1 MIKRKKIYTITK
13 RIFDMITS
21 SFLLLLMSPVMIII
35 SLVILK
41 KLGRPVLFIHP
52 RAGFKGKPFFLYKFR
67 TMSEK
72 FDNHGALLP
81 DGDRMTPLGRKLR
94 ALSLDEL
101 PQLWNVLKGNMS
113 MVGPRPL
120 LLEYN
125 DLYSYEQRKR
135 LDVKPGITGWAQVN
149 GRNSLTW
156 EEKFALDVW
165 YVRNRSWK
173 LDFKILYLTLFTVFK
188 RKGISSEGHVTM
200 KKFRGS
206 K

>member
-13 RIFDMITS
+13 RIFDMVTS

-125 DLYSYEQRKR
+125 ELYSYEQRKR

-156 EEKFALDVW
+156 EEKFALDVC